1 MLLNQQLWSVYQMAS
16 NRESIRALLLYDFE
30 EEDTDLGYKFIVICT
45 DPASFFIDLN
55 WVNEID
61 PVGHIE
67 KERFFYQ
74 SSHIYFNCCIIFK
87 TAWSS
92 QFIFIKNDEKSYFF
106 KQSKII
112 VFIDR
117 DFLIKS
123 ERIRIEAMNFGQW
136 KEPPIEVELRALV
149 SDFYEEILQICRLIK
164 QQPFYF
170 TLSSPEFCI
179 EWTIVHFVQWLS
191 YFGVCF
197 SVEELQDINALINS
211 PSKVTEVIS
220 FKQLSKY
227 IQLATHLLEL
237 YCDYTNYN
245 YQTPQIVLL
254 KEYIDII
261 LRQENVRSEGYKMS
275 LVRVN

>member
-1 MLLNQQLWSVYQMAS
+1 MVENVEKQDNPKAPQAS
-16 NRESIRALLLYDFE
+16 NFE

-67 KERFFYQ
+67 KERSFYQ

-136 KEPPIEVELRALV
+136 RTRIFQP
-149 SDFYEEILQICRLIK
+149 LQ
-164 QQPFYF
+164 
-170 TLSSPEFCI
+170 
-179 EWTIVHFVQWLS
+179 
-191 YFGVCF
+191 
-197 SVEELQDINALINS
+197 
-211 PSKVTEVIS
+211 SKRWS
-220 FKQLSKY
+220 
-227 IQLATHLLEL
+227 
-237 YCDYTNYN
+237 
-245 YQTPQIVLL
+245 
-254 KEYIDII
+254 
-261 LRQENVRSEGYKMS
+261 R
-275 LVRVN
+275 